1 MARLL
6 RRKGCNGGFEEDE
19 AGEVEREGAWRE
31 GTRYIAGG
39 PLGARSHTSDDT
51 VLLGTPSLFLSSIRC
66 IIFLEKSIF
75 SNSSSTWRIPLP
87 LLDG

>member
-1 MARLL
+1 MATPPVKTRPRRGSTTAAVARLL

-19 AGEVEREGAWRE
+19 GGEVEREGAWRE

-51 VLLGTPSLFLSSIRC
+51 VLLSTSPSSKGISS
-66 IIFLEKSIF
+66 
-75 SNSSSTWRIPLP
+75 
-87 LLDG
+87 